1 MCELVIITLEMI
13 IVLAIPTKCVHTYVH
28 TYDSVMPFI
37 PRYTHPPDMSTYMH
51 KVHVKRWLI
60 VVLLETAEHWKQI

>member
-1 MCELVIITLEMI
+1 MT

-37 PRYTHPPDMSTYMH
+37 PRYTYPPDMSTYMH
-51 KVHVKRWLI
+51 KVPVKRWLT
-60 VVLLETAEHWKQI
+60 VVLLKQLNAGIKSKCPPTVD